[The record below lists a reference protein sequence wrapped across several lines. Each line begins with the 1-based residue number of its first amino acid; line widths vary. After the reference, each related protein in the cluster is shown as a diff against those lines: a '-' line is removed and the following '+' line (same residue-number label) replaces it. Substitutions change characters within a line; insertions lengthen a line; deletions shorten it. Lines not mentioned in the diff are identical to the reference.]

1 MSSKLEGRDFSV
13 LIDRSGSMGMRNGN
27 QTRWESAHEGAVAL
41 ASKCAQFDP
50 DGIEVMIFGSGIVK
64 FDDVTPDKV
73 DAIFKEYDPMG
84 STNLTGCLEAY
95 FSGYFER
102 KTTGKAKA
110 KGEIV
115 LVITDG
121 EPNDRKSVAKCIVE
135 ATKKLDREDELGI
148 TFIQVGDDEGATAF
162 LKYLDD
168 DLEAQGAKYDIV
180 DTITMADC
188 ESKPLTQV
196 LLDALED

>member
-13 LIDRSGSMGMRNGN
+13 LIDRSGSMAMGNGS
-27 QTRWESAHEGAVAL
+27 QTRWQSAQEGAVAL

-50 DGIEVMIFGSGIVK
+50 DGIEVMLFGSKVIK

-73 DAIFKEYDPMG
+73 AAIFKEYDPMG

-110 KGEIV
+110 KGEVV

-121 EPNDRKSVAKCIVE
+121 EPDNRASVAKVIVE
-135 ATKKLDREDELGI
+135 ATKKLEREDELGI
-148 TFIQVGDDEGATAF
+148 TFIQVGDDKGATDF
-162 LKYLDD
+162 LKFLDD
-168 DLEAQGAKYDIV
+168 DLEKQGAKYDIV
-180 DTITMADC
+180 DTITLVDC